1 MPSPIRFA
9 IDRAIKSTAT
19 KSATTAAAKPTSFFG
34 KKKRPPKIQ
43 TKVVEIYPVREGAL
57 GRGEVKYYRDAEGRR
72 YEPVVWDARG
82 GYWRASD
89 SRMHMRRDDGVI
101 FKLRKDGKYQLVIPK
116 QPRRKKPKRK

>member
-9 IDRAIKSTAT
+9 IDRAIKSTSA

-34 KKKRPPKIQ
+34 KKKKPPKIQ
-43 TKVVEIYPVREGAL
+43 TKVVKIYPERTFG
-57 GRGEVKYYRDAEGRR
+57 GEIKRYRDSEGRT
-72 YEPVVWDARG
+72 YEPVTWSERSG
-82 GYWRASD
+82 TWQTSYS

-101 FKLRKDGKYQLVIPK
+101 FKLRKDGQYQIVIPK